1 MKKIRL
7 TMAQALVRHL
17 AAQRIRTDAG
27 SDALFHGVFAIFGHG
42 NVAGI
47 GEALARSEKTL
58 PTFRAHNEQAM
69 AHAAIAFAKANRRRR
84 MMACTT
90 SVGPGATNL
99 VTAAALAHANRLP
112 VLLLPGDTFA
122 GRQPDPVLQQL
133 ENFGD
138 PTVTANDC
146 LRPVSRF
153 WDRITRPEQL
163 LASLPQAI
171 SVLLDPADCG
181 PATLALPQDV
191 QAEAFDYPEAFF
203 EERVHDIQRPR
214 PDRSQMAEAM
224 RRIKSSR
231 RPLIVAGGGTL
242 YSGAASV
249 LAEFAARHGIPVA
262 ETQAGKGTLPWNHP
276 CNAGGLG
283 VTGSSAA
290 NLLLAESDLVLALGT
305 RLQDFTT
312 GSGKL
317 VPDFDNRLI
326 AINVARHD
334 AIKRGALAVRGD
346 LLATLE
352 ELAPGLEGWA
362 ADRAWSERTR
372 ALVTEW
378 NQAVDAATRAGPGL
392 PTDAQVL
399 GAVNR
404 ALGAGATVV
413 CAAGG
418 LPGELHKLWRCPEAG
433 GYHVEYGYSCMGYEI
448 AGGLGVKM
456 ANPGRPVAVLVGD
469 GSYLMMNSEIATSVA
484 GGHPLLIVLADNRGF
499 GCIDRL
505 QRATAGEPH
514 NNLLKDS
521 FPEATAEAR
530 VDFVAHARALGAE
543 AQKVADVAA
552 LEAAVGKARNSPR
565 TTVIVIETDPQ
576 SSTTAGGAWWNVPV
590 AEVSADP
597 RVNAAFD
604 AWRRAI
610 EKDGDA

>member
-1 MKKIRL
+1 MKCIRL

-17 AAQRIRTDAG
+17 AAQRIRTAAG
-27 SDALFHGVFAIFGHG
+27 SDPLFHGVFAIFGHG
-42 NVAGI
+42 NVAGL
-47 GEALARSEKTL
+47 GEALAATGKSL

-122 GRQPDPVLQQL
+122 SRQPDPVLQQL
-133 ENFGD
+133 EHFGD

-163 LASLPQAI
+163 IASLPQAI

-191 QAEAFDYPEAFF
+191 QAEAFGYPETFF
-203 EERVHDIQRPR
+203 EERVLDIERPR
-214 PDRSQMAEAM
+214 PDRARLAEAE
-224 RRIKSSR
+224 RRMKSSK
-231 RPLIVAGGGTL
+231 RPFIVAGGGVH
-242 YSGAASV
+242 YAGAAPA
-249 LAEFAARHGIPVA
+249 LADFAARHGIPVA
-262 ETQAGKGTLPWNHP
+262 ETQAGKGTLPWDHP

-290 NLLLAESDLVLALGT
+290 NRLLAESDLVLALGT

-317 VPDFDNRLI
+317 VHDFDRRLV
-326 AINVARHD
+326 AVNVARFD
-334 AIKRGALAVRGD
+334 ANKRGALAVRGD
-346 LLATLE
+346 LLVSLE
-352 ELAPGLEGWA
+352 ELAPRLEAWA
-362 ADRAWSERTR
+362 ADAAWRDRTR
-372 ALVTEW
+372 ALVAEW
-378 NQAVDAATRAGPGL
+378 NLVVDTATRAAPGL

-404 ALGAGATVV
+404 ALGTGATVV

-456 ANPGRPVAVLVGD
+456 AEPDRTVAVLVGD

-499 GCIDRL
+499 GCIHRL

-521 FPEATAEAR
+521 YPGASAGTP

-543 AQKVADVAA
+543 AMKVADIAA
-552 LEAAVGKARNSPR
+552 LEAAVAKARTASR
-565 TTVIVIETDPQ
+565 STVIVIETDPD
-576 SSTTAGGAWWNVPV
+576 SGTAAGGAWWNVPV
-590 AEVSADP
+590 AQVSADP
-597 RVNAAFD
+597 RVKAAFD
-604 AWRRAI
+604 AWRRAVD
-610 EKDGDA
+610 KDGDA

>member
-1 MKKIRL
+1 
-7 TMAQALVRHL
+7 
-17 AAQRIRTDAG
+17 
-27 SDALFHGVFAIFGHG
+27 
-42 NVAGI
+42 
-47 GEALARSEKTL
+47 
-58 PTFRAHNEQAM
+58 M

-203 EERVHDIQRPR
+203 EERVHDIERPR

-231 RPLIVAGGGTL
+231 RPLIVAGGGAH

-290 NLLLAESDLVLALGT
+290 NRLLAESDLVLALGT

-317 VPDFDNRLI
+317 VHDFDNRLI

-378 NQAVDAATRAGPGL
+378 NQAVDAATRAA
-392 PTDAQVL
+392 T
-399 GAVNR
+399 GAAN
-404 ALGAGATVV
+404 GCAGS
-413 CAAGG
+413 GS
-418 LPGELHKLWRCPEAG
+418 RQ
-433 GYHVEYGYSCMGYEI
+433 SC
-448 AGGLGVKM
+448 
-456 ANPGRPVAVLVGD
+456 
-469 GSYLMMNSEIATSVA
+469 
-484 GGHPLLIVLADNRGF
+484 
-499 GCIDRL
+499 
-505 QRATAGEPH
+505 
-514 NNLLKDS
+514 
-521 FPEATAEAR
+521 
-530 VDFVAHARALGAE
+530 
-543 AQKVADVAA
+543 
-552 LEAAVGKARNSPR
+552 
-565 TTVIVIETDPQ
+565 
-576 SSTTAGGAWWNVPV
+576 
-590 AEVSADP
+590 
-597 RVNAAFD
+597 
-604 AWRRAI
+604 AWRRRHRRLRRRRPARRTAQALALPRSRRLSRRVWLLLH
-610 EKDGDA
+610 GL